1 MNLRPCGASRL
12 KIVEIYFRCN
22 IFLNTGQKKLW
33 RFHLLGIAHQ
43 TRGRLNLERPMEP
56 TIKEYT

>member
-22 IFLNTGQKKLW
+22 FFLNTGQKNSGA
-33 RFHLLGIAHQ
+33 FILLEIAHR
-43 TRGRLNLERPMEP
+43 TRGKLGAP
-56 TIKEYT
+56 TGTHIRGT